1 MALSRDQVVRAAV
14 RLLDEVGLEGLT
26 LRRLARQLGVS
37 APTLYWHVQHKR
49 ELLDLMVE
57 SIMAEAA
64 ARSGSP
70 APGQPWW
77 DWLAEQSRLQWQAL
91 SSHRDAALVAAGNR
105 PTESSLSLIEDT
117 IGSLVAVGFP
127 PREALRAILTLGHFV
142 IGCAVEY
149 QAEAA
154 RGQVADS
161 DRALIERLRD
171 ADDLPNLA
179 AAASLHGGPDPGGGF
194 EHGLALL
201 MTGLRARHA
210 ELIGTG
216 TEVLSSA

>member
-1 MALSRDQVVRAAV
+1 MALSRDEVVRTAV

-26 LRRLARQLGVS
+26 LRRLARELGVT

-57 SIMAEAA
+57 SIMAEATT
-64 ARSGSP
+64 RSGSP

-91 SSHRDAALVAAGNR
+91 LSHRDAALVAAGNR
-105 PTESSLSLIEDT
+105 PTESGVSLVEET

-127 PREALRAILTLGHFV
+127 PREALWAILTLGHYV

-154 RGQVADS
+154 RAQLAGN
-161 DRALIERLRD
+161 DRALHERLGE
-171 ADDLPNLA
+171 ADLPNLA
-179 AAASLHGGPDPGGGF
+179 AAVSLHGGPDPGGGF

-201 MTGLRARHA
+201 MTGLRVRHA
-210 ELIGTG
+210 SL
-216 TEVLSSA
+216 TEAGAQVLSPA

>member
-1 MALSRDQVVRAAV
+1 MALSRDQVVRTAV

-26 LRRLARQLGVS
+26 LRRLARELGVS

-49 ELLDLMVE
+49 ELLDLMVD
-57 SIMAEAA
+57 SILAEAT

-77 DWLAEQSRLQWQAL
+77 DWLTEQSRLQWQAL
-91 SSHRDAALVAAGNR
+91 LSHRDAALVAAGNR
-105 PTESSLSLIEDT
+105 PTEASMSLVEET

-127 PREALRAILTLGHFV
+127 PKEALRAILTLSHYV

-154 RGQVADS
+154 RAEVADR
-161 DRALIERLRD
+161 DRALIERLHD
-171 ADDLPNLA
+171 SDLPNLA
-179 AAASLHGGPDPGGGF
+179 AAVSLHGGPDPGGGF

-201 MTGLRARHA
+201 MTGLRVRHA
-210 ELIGTG
+210 ELVGAAAD
-216 TEVLSSA
+216 VPSRA